1 MTKPKQLHV
10 VLRGPEWEP
19 GKPFWRLHAAAPDP
33 YVKGNGHRVEDHVHP
48 LRVQLMD
55 AVRAADSADNSRRP
69 HALSLHLLIGH
80 GQGKYAT
87 EFGDWPNAVPDKE
100 ATKRTHPNGFEP
112 LPGRSEAMSFR
123 PFEVQERLDLLW
135 PDSDA
140 AGGRPQYRMQS
151 SPSRRKWRYRK
162 TPGGDDYDHQT
173 AAYFASGPLA
183 AKPDTPANPL
193 SAAFQHV
200 LVEPLLPVDHQ
211 WPAGKKDYQ
220 INLPEFGLLAG
231 TVQIAVADG
240 AFSWLG
246 KLQPQPAPRSTKE
259 GIQRYALSLTPEGIE
274 LDCAVSF
281 PGAAE
286 PLDGRFLLAPQQ
298 GHLTLTLLPEA
309 LSPAQRTIW
318 LRAWQA
324 VLPSAASAEVL
335 HGFRVECD
343 ASAIPAFRWHL
354 EAENLPDKDKDA
366 PGWRITSDT
375 ADLPVEI
382 PAKHLRLDLRSPE
395 GIVNCSGGHVLLGT
409 VASLKPHRSRFFGT
423 DELYEDFAKEANKVK
438 GALVLAWASQRDEDT
453 KRDEDKKAAA
463 APSYLTLKSDQSEPK
478 SKLNLELVAPKG
490 YPCSH
495 DERSLAA
502 SLREA
507 YGLPTLAAGHFDTA
521 QPLVYGFLPLA
532 DGWLQL
538 PLPNLP
544 PINPASDREMIDAP
558 TAAAASV
565 LDGFLR
571 FSSGAVLP
579 PVFSAFDATS
589 TAPLVSEAPWSVT
602 LAGARGLGVAVLLGA
617 GPARQP
623 LFGQAFV
630 EEPDLSARGLLWLS
644 SDRPDALEA
653 LPRLGAGPGAYID
666 VPLEKREGGTGIFS
680 VSIGSLKLSSTAR
693 GGACREEVDL
703 AADFDAKY
711 SDLPQWKQDERPVVS
726 TTRWVRHPR
735 MPLAAQMAMTRAATS
750 AVRPL
755 ESRDLFPFGL
765 QHDSR
770 PNRCAEISWRAKDAF
785 PALTGSWNHQLRPEW
800 PRPKVEFEDDYE
812 KTARGVA
819 FVAFGVPGVEVAPRD
834 GLLGDAAMWDMQAAL
849 RHDLPVLDEAFATA
863 TLPPLDVQAPA
874 IDNVPAMTRVPTA
887 LDWQAMKTFWAN
899 QERRLQLSRVSHSY
913 VIGYR
918 AAGDTSTAAVTSLVG
933 SFTWQAAKLGFTTA
947 ADNERLPY
955 GWMSL
960 GVGQPIKGNGALR
973 GLEARFSVDAQHNTL
988 TLDPQGSLKVLGN
1001 SPASLVDDNYV
1012 LDVRGAG
1019 VRPLEPYA
1027 SHWWRPVRD
1036 RLAKVP
1042 LAGRLTRPPQQVIGI
1057 RWKAG
1062 GDERLRL
1069 WFKDLAFAPA
1079 DAASNTSHEG
1089 EQAIDFTAWQDGRL
1103 QRKGHEWRLLPMAG
1117 VGECNGFDHGNDRLP
1132 FFGFAFEPLDL
1143 ESMKFARRQDGVLD
1157 TVPDEVVL
1165 VGRLHLGPDEEDVH
1179 DGGNLLRLTLVR
1191 DGEALRLSTVAL
1203 VNTDPLSFALRAG
1216 AGFVTVEAGEIT
1228 LDKGA
1233 LGLGKIALGFE
1244 FLEQPVKLQGAT
1256 ATLSPDKQLLTFDWH
1271 GEALDGHATIA
1282 ITSATLVVGPTA
1294 DKTTFGFTS
1303 KVSMAPGEAPGAPTV
1318 SITAPS
1324 GAAASLSVLGATVEG
1339 ATFEPSRKAFCVVTK
1354 ADSIHAGAL
1363 LDGFPSGGKVHFG
1376 LIASVGPFDGNAVA
1390 TLIAGTLVGTLSYA
1404 PEEIARAST
1413 FRVHTV
1419 RLRADCGRRSTAQG
1433 SPDTRWRG
1441 GMTLYGTAGGQ
1452 SAIAWPDVSEVSA
1465 ADWVIPYPESS
1476 SNGRT
1481 WLQVNAGHW
1490 HRHQVEWVLDGHE
1503 LPFDTAGY
1511 IRAGDP
1517 AKGIWTT
1524 LALARHTLTP
1534 GDAGAAAATLSF
1546 TAVDSLALG
1555 AVAAIVPAWPAGA
1568 HGSAEDLVKRFTFGA
1583 RYMSTDPDNTSPAAY
1598 EPGMIWPGDGG
1609 LGTVLQGSWGRAFRS
1624 AFATAYP
1631 EPAHGLLLLGGFV
1644 GLLDQGQ
1651 PSAPLLRLPA
1661 LIGVSA
1667 GLLAADGP
1675 AARPA
1680 LRQGPDNPIAVELA
1694 WADGL
1699 ASAAISVTAGSAVA
1713 PAGSHARD
1721 IDAAIAAGARALAF
1735 DVSAQRGLAA
1745 AMLVEQSFPII
1756 NEPNVLS
1763 TTPYFLAAAA
1773 SVSRVLNAAVSTPQG
1788 STPQARRALSLVSR
1802 ASTDNRAPQ
1811 PRVQRRA
1818 AVLVTSDGS
1827 RPSEQAARAPAIA
1840 AEMISVGEDLVVSDW
1855 PGLELGRVE
1864 QVNAQVAIRAAS
1876 LHARPR
1882 AALLRDHD
1890 GRVAHVGLPR
1900 VTLAPRPRRPRVQRF
1915 ADAGRGFMLPPV
1927 GGDEMGG
1934 VEEGISRPLRDD
1946 DGGSGIAGISRVVN
1960 LPALAAKTGPSHSDV
1975 RHVVWLAQQR
1985 VPVYL
1990 PLHTKLLAEPIPWLV
2005 PGAPRSRLPVD
2016 DQVLA
2021 ALGEPPD
2028 QGQPSANPW
2037 QAFVPEQVAVT
2048 ALSERPGILMAR
2060 RLRLEI
2066 GANSFDPDG
2075 GAFDK
2080 QVPRFGQPAQSSAS
2094 SPRTERTPRPAEL
2107 PPNASLADRIAD
2119 RIAKPAKPRLPD
2131 RRPCA
2136 SPLLPTTNHAAWIG
2150 PADTVRGTGSSG
2162 EPWTVSFV
2170 AAQASAG
2177 VVGSVWD
2184 GSISLEAQLDLQRSE
2199 PAPQAPPAFWQC
2211 ELIRVLGFR
2220 AKDTPLRATAS
2231 LVIDGRALPYRWL
2244 RIQGA
2249 VGEALPDRVA
2259 RGRVQLVLDMREQ
2272 KPSDGQPG
2280 SPIAAIAEWLSSA
2293 RTTPQVELRLTVHPG
2308 AGAQDPEL
2316 PTDGCFELSTAGE
2329 ALPGGPSRAPVTLR
2343 FPLWPVLRDRGGL
2356 AFEQSSLVF
2365 TDPAY
2370 DEGLSAP
2377 PHEQSGRVTLADASQ
2392 LPGGRGA
2399 LLAVLAADRARI
2411 NRKGTLTLMA
2421 DLRFEK
2427 RLEASVRAKLGDKFV
2442 ADVPTEGEP
2451 ATNFEPVG
2459 LALRLFVQPRAGQR
2473 RELAIAGVE
2482 MQAVKGRLL
2491 LGHVHELAVSS
2502 LVEDDGTPARLD
2514 AGDMLEVETT
2524 FPKGVDIEVLTVIK
2538 QGTKVVGKWKPVKLN
2553 SAEVRTLR
2561 VVLTDEPVV
2570 EPPPGLYAALVRKRD
2585 KEKED
2590 SSAALSL
2597 PLYAQSPL
2605 PWRVD
2610 LQDAAADFR
2619 AGLMRRN
2626 ATFVWTLPTTHRD
2639 IKLRDAHIVKCD
2651 RNGQTYLPDESR
2663 LGEDFIRARLA

>member
-1 MTKPKQLHV
+1 MTTPKQLHV

-19 GKPFWRLHAAAPDP
+19 GKPFWRLHAAAPDS
-33 YVKGNGHRVEDHVHP
+33 YIKGKGHRVEDHVHP
-48 LRVQLMD
+48 LRAQLMD
-55 AVRAADSADNSRRP
+55 AVPAADSFDNSRRP
-69 HALSLHLLIGH
+69 HALSLHLLVGH
-80 GQGKYAT
+80 GQEKYAT
-87 EFGDWPNAVPDKE
+87 EFGDASNNLDGKLRL
-100 ATKRTHPNGFEP
+100 RTHPVGFEP
-112 LPGRSEAMSFR
+112 IPTHHGYSEAEHFR
-123 PFEVQERLDLLW
+123 LLEVQERLDLLW
-135 PDSDA
+135 PQREPT
-140 AGGRPQYRMQS
+140 GEKPQYRTLS
-151 SPSRRKWRYRK
+151 SPSRRKWRYLYRI
-162 TPGGDDYDHQT
+162 GGSTRYAYHQT
-173 AAYFASGPLA
+173 AAYFASGAVA
-183 AKPDTPANPL
+183 AKPDTWDKPL

-200 LVEPLLPVDHQ
+200 LVEPLLPADHA
-211 WPAGKKDYQ
+211 WPVGKTDYQ

-231 TVQIAVADG
+231 TVQLAVADG

-246 KLQPQPAPRSTKE
+246 KLQPQPSTRSSKA
-259 GIQRYALSLTPEGIE
+259 GIQRYALTLTPEGIE

-281 PGAAE
+281 PGAAK
-286 PLDGRFLLAPQQ
+286 PLEGRFLLAPLQD
-298 GHLTLTLLPEA
+298 HLTLTLQPEA
-309 LSPAQRTIW
+309 LLPAQRTIW
-318 LRAWQA
+318 LNAWRA
-324 VLPSAASAEVL
+324 VLPSIASAERL
-335 HGFRVECD
+335 HGFRVECN

-354 EAENLPDKDKDA
+354 EAESLPDKHGDA
-366 PGWRITSDT
+366 PGWQITSDT
-375 ADLPVEI
+375 AKLPVEI
-382 PAKHLRLDLRSPE
+382 PAKHVRLDLRSPE
-395 GIVNCSGGHVLLGT
+395 GIVNCSGGQVLLGT
-409 VASLKPHRSRFFGT
+409 VASLKPHKRRFFGT
-423 DELYEDFAKEANKVK
+423 DTLYEGFAAQAAGVN
-438 GALVLAWASQRDEDT
+438 GALVLAWASQRDDET
-453 KRDEDKKAAA
+453 KRDQDTKVAIV
-463 APSYLTLKSDQSEPK
+463 PSYLTLKSDPTTPN
-478 SKLNLELVAPKG
+478 SKMSVKLVAPDG

-495 DERSLAA
+495 DERKLAA

-507 YGLPTLAAGHFDTA
+507 YGLPTLAAGKFDTA
-521 QPLVYGFLPLA
+521 QPLVYGFVPMA

-558 TAAAASV
+558 PTSTESV

-571 FSSGAVLP
+571 FSGGATLP
-579 PVFSAFDATS
+579 PVFSAFDKAS
-589 TAPLVSEAPWSVT
+589 SAPLVSEAPWSVT

-617 GPARQP
+617 GPASQP

-680 VSIGSLKLSSTAR
+680 VSIGSLKLSSTAQ

-711 SDLPQWKQDERPVVS
+711 PDLPQWKQDERPVVS

-765 QHDSR
+765 EHDSR

-785 PALTGSWNHQLRPEW
+785 PALKGSWNHQLRPEW
-800 PRPKVEFEDDYE
+800 PRPKVEFEDGYE

-863 TLPPLDVQAPA
+863 TLPPPDVQAPA
-874 IDNVPAMTRVPTA
+874 IDDVAAMARVPTA

-913 VIGYR
+913 VVGYR
-918 AAGDTSTAAVTSLVG
+918 AAGGTSTAAVTSLVG

-960 GVGQPIKGNGALR
+960 GVGQPINGNRALR
-973 GLEARFSVDAQHNTL
+973 GLEGRFNVDAQHNTL

-1012 LDVRGAG
+1012 LDARGAG
-1019 VRPLEPYA
+1019 ARPLEHYA

-1069 WFKDLAFAPA
+1069 WFKDLAFSPA
-1079 DAASNTSHEG
+1079 DAASNTSHAG
-1089 EQAIDFTAWQDGRL
+1089 EQAVDFKAWQDGRL
-1103 QRKGHEWRLLPMAG
+1103 QRKGREWRLLPMAG
-1117 VGECNGFDHGNDRLP
+1117 VGECDGFDRGNDRLP
-1132 FFGFAFEPLDL
+1132 FFGFTFEPLNL
-1143 ESMKFARRQDGVLD
+1143 ESMKFACPGGEFA

-1179 DGGNLLRLTLVR
+1179 DGGNLLRLTLVHYG
-1191 DGEALRLSTVAL
+1191 DALRLSAVAL
-1203 VNTDPLSFALRAG
+1203 VNDDPLSFALRTD
-1216 AGFVTVEAGEIT
+1216 AGFVTVKVDEIT
-1228 LDKGA
+1228 WDNGV
-1233 LGLGKIALGFE
+1233 LGLSKIALGFE
-1244 FLEQPVKLQGAT
+1244 FLGQPVKLQGAT
-1256 ATLSPDKQLLTFDWH
+1256 ATLSPDKPLLTFSWL

-1282 ITSATLVVGPTA
+1282 IASATLVVGPTA
-1294 DKTTFGFTS
+1294 AETTFGSTS
-1303 KVSMAPGEAPGAPTV
+1303 VVSVAPGAGPGAPTV
-1318 SITAPS
+1318 SITVPS
-1324 GAAASLSVLGATVEG
+1324 GAAAKATLCVLGARVKG
-1339 ATFEPSRKAFCVVTK
+1339 ATFEPSYKAFCVATET
-1354 ADSIHAGAL
+1354 DRTHAGAL
-1363 LDGFPSGGKVHFG
+1363 LEGFPSGGRVRFG
-1376 LIASVGPFDGNAVA
+1376 LIASVGPFDSNAVA
-1390 TLIAGTLVGTLSYA
+1390 TLIAGTLVGTLSYS
-1404 PEEIARAST
+1404 PKKRARASA
-1413 FRVHTV
+1413 FKLHTV
-1419 RLRADCGRRSTAQG
+1419 RLRAECGRRGTAQG
-1433 SPDTRWRG
+1433 SPGTRWRG
-1441 GMTLYGTAGGQ
+1441 GITLYGTAGGL
-1452 SAIAWPDVSEVSA
+1452 SAIAWPDVSKVTVVDET
-1465 ADWVIPYPESS
+1465 IPYPESS
-1476 SNGRT
+1476 PNGRT
-1481 WLQVNAGHW
+1481 RLLVNAGQW

-1524 LALARHTLTP
+1524 LALARHTLTR
-1534 GDAGAAAATLSF
+1534 GDAGAASATLSF
-1546 TAVDSLALG
+1546 MAVDSLALG

-1568 HGSAEDLVKRFTFGA
+1568 HGAAEDLVKRFTFGA

-1624 AFATAYP
+1624 AFATDYP
-1631 EPAHGLLLLGGFV
+1631 EQARSLMLVGGFV

-1661 LIGVSA
+1661 LIGVSS
-1667 GLLAADGP
+1667 GLLAAGSGP

-1680 LRQGPDNPIAVELA
+1680 LHQGPDRPLTVEVA

-1699 ASAAISVTAGSAVA
+1699 ASAAIGVTAGSAAA

-1721 IDAAIAAGARALAF
+1721 IDAAIAAGARALAL
-1735 DVSAQRGLAA
+1735 DAGAQRGLAA
-1745 AMLVEQSFPII
+1745 AMLVEQSFPVITQ
-1756 NEPNVLS
+1756 PNVLA

-1773 SVSRVLNAAVSTPQG
+1773 GVSRVLKAAASTPR
-1788 STPQARRALSLVSR
+1788 ARRALSLVSST
-1802 ASTDNRAPQ
+1802 STDNREPL

-1818 AVLVTSDGS
+1818 AVLITSDGNRQS
-1827 RPSEQAARAPAIA
+1827 DQTTQAPAIA
-1840 AEMISVGEDLVVSDW
+1840 AEMISVGEDLVVSAW
-1855 PGLELGRVE
+1855 PGLELGKVE
-1864 QVNAQVAIRAAS
+1864 QVNGQVAIRAAS

-1890 GRVAHVGLPR
+1890 GRVAHAVLPR
-1900 VTLAPRPRRPRVQRF
+1900 STLAPRPRRPREQRF

-1927 GGDEMGG
+1927 GGDEMAG
-1934 VEEGISRPLRDD
+1934 VEEGVSRPLRD
-1946 DGGSGIAGISRVVN
+1946 GGLRGSGIAGISRVVN
-1960 LPALAAKTGPSHSDV
+1960 LPALAAETDAGSSDV
-1975 RHVVWLAQQR
+1975 RHLVWLAQQR
-1985 VPVYL
+1985 APVYL
-1990 PLHTKLLAEPIPWLV
+1990 PLDTELLAEPIPWLV
-2005 PGAPRSRLPVD
+2005 PGAPRSRLPVEGE
-2016 DQVLA
+2016 VLA
-2021 ALGEPPD
+2021 ALGEPPAE
-2028 QGQPSANPW
+2028 GQPPANPW
-2037 QAFVPEQVAVT
+2037 QAILPEQVTVT

-2066 GANSFDPDG
+2066 GANPGDPDG

-2107 PPNASLADRIAD
+2107 PPNAALAQRQAE
-2119 RIAKPAKPRLPD
+2119 PARPRLPD

-2136 SPLLPTTNHAAWIG
+2136 SPLWPITNHAAWIG
-2150 PADTVRGTGSSG
+2150 PADTVRGTRSTG
-2162 EPWTVSFV
+2162 ELWTVSFV
-2170 AAQASAG
+2170 AAPASAG
-2177 VVGSVWD
+2177 VVGAVWD
-2184 GSISLEAQLDLQRSE
+2184 GTIRLAAELDLQRSE
-2199 PAPQAPPAFWQC
+2199 PVPADPAAFWQR
-2211 ELIRVLGFR
+2211 ELVRMLGFDAADR
-2220 AKDTPLRATAS
+2220 PLRATAS

-2244 RIQGA
+2244 RIESAAGGGA
-2249 VGEALPDRVA
+2249 FAGKVA
-2259 RGRVQLVLDMREQ
+2259 RGRVELVLDMRER
-2272 KPSDGQPG
+2272 KPSDDQPG
-2280 SPIAAIAEWLSSA
+2280 PPIAAIAEWLASA
-2293 RTTPQVELRLTVHPG
+2293 RATPQVELRLTVHPG
-2308 AGAQDPEL
+2308 ADAQGPTL
-2316 PTDGCFELSTAGE
+2316 PDDRRFELSTVGE
-2329 ALPGGPSRAPVTLR
+2329 ALPVGLSRAPVTLR
-2343 FPLWPVLRDRGGL
+2343 FPLWPVLRDRGAL

-2370 DEGLSAP
+2370 DDGLSAP
-2377 PHEQSGRVTLADASQ
+2377 PHEECGRVTLADASQ
-2392 LPGGRGA
+2392 LPDGRGA
-2399 LLAVLAADRARI
+2399 LFAVLAGDRARI

-2427 RLEASVRAKLGDKFV
+2427 RLEASVRAKLAAEFVGDV
-2442 ADVPTEGEP
+2442 RTGV
-2451 ATNFEPVG
+2451 NPVG

-2473 RELAIAGVE
+2473 RELAIAGVVKPT
-2482 MQAVKGRLL
+2482 VKGPVL
-2491 LGHVHELAVSS
+2491 LGHVHELGLSS
-2502 LVEDDGTPARLD
+2502 LVEEDGTPARLA
-2514 AGDMLEVETT
+2514 AGDMLEVETSI
-2524 FPKGVDIEVLTVIK
+2524 PKDVDIEVLKLNGDGST
-2538 QGTKVVGKWKPVKLN
+2538 VVGHWQKVKLK
-2553 SAEVRTLR
+2553 ATAVRTLR
-2561 VVLTDEPVV
+2561 VMLTDEPVV

-2585 KEKED
+2585 HD
-2590 SSAALSL
+2590 GPASPAALSM

-2626 ATFVWTLPTTHRD
+2626 ATFVWTLPTARTD
-2639 IKLRDAHIVKCD
+2639 CTLRDAHIVKCD
-2651 RNGQTYLPDESR
+2651 RNGQTYLPDEST
-2663 LGEDFIRARLA
+2663 LEEDFIRARLA